1 MKRIL
6 SALVL
11 IAMVGVLSSSAASTP
26 YLEADFTYKT
36 LGKTAWFQDESVG
49 LEIVEWH
56 WTFGDD
62 RNYSYEQDPIHT
74 FAGYGTYNI
83 TLTVINSYGVLH
95 TVAHNIVLSPPP
107 ASPYLNAGF
116 AIPLILVTAAV
127 VVIAM
132 ARNDYMR
139 LGGIVVLIMGVYFL
153 VA

>member
-1 MKRIL
+1 MKQL
-6 SALVL
+6 LCAFVL
-11 IAMVGVLSSSAASTP
+11 LAIFGMFSSSATATP

-56 WTFGDD
+56 WTFGDE

-74 FAGYGTYNI
+74 FAGYGTYNV

-95 TVAHNIVLSPPP
+95 TAAHNIVLSPAP
-107 ASPYLNAGF
+107 ASPYLTAGF
-116 AIPLILVTAAV
+116 AIPLILVIAAV

-132 ARNDYMR
+132 ARNDYVR

>member
-1 MKRIL
+1 MKRL
-6 SALVL
+6 LYALVL
-11 IAMVGVLSSSAASTP
+11 IAIFGVLSSGAVVAP
-26 YLEADFTYKT
+26 FIKADFSYKT
-36 LGKTAWFQDESVG
+36 LGKTAWFTDESIG

-62 RNYSYEQDPIHT
+62 LNYSYEQNPIHI
-74 FAGYGTYNI
+74 FAGYGTYNV

-95 TVAHNIVLSPPP
+95 TAAHNIMLSPAP

-116 AIPLILVTAAV
+116 AIPLILVIAAV

-132 ARNDYMR
+132 ARNDYVR
-139 LGGIVVLIMGVYFL
+139 LGGIVVIIMGVYFL